1 VTKAR
6 KSASLNKKGELFD
19 GIMLIVMFVMI
30 VILGI
35 VVFKA
40 ADGIFQNS
48 GFRENM
54 QGVSGG
60 TGNVTLNKWDTIYS
74 GGGLDNMFLIFY
86 FVGHAG
92 ILALGALLPNKSIFF
107 AINIM
112 IFGAALLLSSFMRT
126 LMTELLN
133 AFALTGVS
141 KDYYSLYLFSRLKAR
156 VLLTSLIMF
165 R

>member
-1 VTKAR
+1 
-6 KSASLNKKGELFD
+6 
-19 GIMLIVMFVMI
+19 
-30 VILGI
+30 
-35 VVFKA
+35 
-40 ADGIFQNS
+40 
-48 GFRENM
+48 
-54 QGVSGG
+54 
-60 TGNVTLNKWDTIYS
+60 
-74 GGGLDNMFLIFY
+74 MFLIFY

-141 KDYYSLYLFSRLKAR
+141 KTFWVFDHLIILEAGFFALFLIVLYATKDRGGS
-156 VLLTSLIMF
+156 V
-165 R
+165 